1 MAAIRI
7 LLLIALF
14 AGCGDADESA
24 APARPDTP
32 VSSTP
37 GPEPVGKPA
46 DPAACERLSR
56 RLEGWSLE
64 RARARA
70 ERERCPLRVVRL
82 DGEGLAVTDDYSES
96 RINVAVD
103 AGRVTKVTGLF

>member
-1 MAAIRI
+1 MAAVC
-7 LLLIALF
+7 LLVVLALL
-14 AGCGDADESA
+14 AGCGEADDAS
-24 APARPDTP
+24 APAGPDAP
-32 VSSTP
+32 VSSAP
-37 GPEPVGKPA
+37 GPDPVVKPA

-82 DGEGLAVTDDYSES
+82 DGAGLAVTDDYSES